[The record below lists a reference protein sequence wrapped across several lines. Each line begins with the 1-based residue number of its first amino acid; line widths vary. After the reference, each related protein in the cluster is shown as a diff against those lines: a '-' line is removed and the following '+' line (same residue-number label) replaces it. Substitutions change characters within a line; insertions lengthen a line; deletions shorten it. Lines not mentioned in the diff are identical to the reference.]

1 MEKSAYGET
10 LMAVVAR
17 ALPRL
22 WWAVAACALLLQGAD
37 AADSP
42 SEYQVKAVFL
52 FNFSQFVDW
61 PPQAFTSPTEPF
73 VIGILGTD
81 PFGARLDEAVRGERI
96 AERPIIVRRFTKVD
110 EIADCQ
116 ILFIDGSEAAQL
128 DPIIR
133 TLGHRSILTVSE
145 VDGAAQR
152 GVMVQFVTENNRIR
166 LRINAES
173 ARAAG
178 LSISSK
184 LLRLADIVSTTSGSH
199 TP

>member
-1 MEKSAYGET
+1 MEKNVRET
-10 LMAVVAR
+10 LMAVMAR

-22 WWAVAACALLLQGAD
+22 LWAVAAYALLWQGAE

-52 FNFSQFVDW
+52 FNFSHFVDW

-81 PFGARLDEAVRGERI
+81 PFGSRLDETVHGERI
-96 AERPIIVRRFTKVD
+96 EGRPIIVRRFTKVE

-116 ILFIDGSEAAQL
+116 ILFIDGSESAQL

-133 TLGHRSILTVSE
+133 ALDHRGILTVSE
-145 VDGAAQR
+145 VDGAALS

-166 LRINAES
+166 LRINVES

-184 LLRLADIVSTTSGSH
+184 LLRLADIVGTTPGSH

>member
-1 MEKSAYGET
+1 
-10 LMAVVAR
+10 MAVMPR

-22 WWAVAACALLLQGAD
+22 LWAVAACALLWQGAD

-184 LLRLADIVSTTSGSH
+184 LLRLADIVSTPSGSH